1 MLGLAGVV
9 VACFL
14 AVYIYHCK
22 TTCFQKVSRCWCC
35 QKTTLAKRRISKELV
50 NAFSYDDELE
60 VSSECDEDVMRHL
73 QQRPQCKYTKFSS
86 YLSEGTEYHHRPYN
100 KLLDYNDKHT
110 AAAGEMVFNG
120 VDALTAPKN
129 STGALVGP
137 RIVRQISV
145 CQPDES
151 DHSGGSCYD
160 GYYKQHRSA
169 NILKQQAI
177 YTSLTLKNKMSLESM
192 KENTKLGGKDLISM
206 AEKGRIGKQTS
217 TEASSEAGSNEDS
230 LLIDKKTHILRRLKM
245 ASSETESTQS
255 SNLPDFS
262 PNTTISEPNMCNSI
276 KVGRLEASFAY
287 DAPSKRICVSVIQ
300 ACEVQPYKADGR
312 VGVSQVYV
320 QVLLLPQKKAKFR
333 TKSKPI
339 FCPIFNQTFTFNRIS
354 PDEIMNSGLRFRVYC
369 SRHLIGESRLL
380 FACMKPQQQETKL
393 WFTLE
398 PHKRIA
404 ADLRSEVSRS
414 SLAHTDST
422 SSQSL
427 HNTSPELLLGLSYNG
442 VTGRLSVIIIKG
454 SQFRSISTRA
464 PDTFVKITLQSSSGQ
479 EIARSKTSVIRGQPN
494 PHFKETFIFQVA
506 LFQLP
511 DVRLT
516 ISAYNKRSIKRKE
529 LIGWI
534 TFGNNSGDEEQSH
547 WNDMRDSKGEQV
559 CRWHVLMQS

>member
-1 MLGLAGVV
+1 PIEASTLLGLAGVV

-177 YTSLTLKNKMSLESM
+177 YTSLTLKNKM
-192 KENTKLGGKDLISM
+192 ENTKLGGKDLISM

-287 DAPSKRICVSVIQ
+287 DAPFQTNMCFCDSSLKR
-300 ACEVQPYKADGR
+300 R
-312 VGVSQVYV
+312 
-320 QVLLLPQKKAKFR
+320 KFR

-494 PHFKETFIFQVA
+494 PHFKETFIFQVVA